1 MKTFNQFRLD
11 SQQLDE
17 GIGTIAK
24 VAIKGAAKFAKKGG
38 LKKIGKMFKKAPKR
52 SIDPYFAN
60 KAVEKGT
67 MVRGFHGQSAK
78 ILQNIKRLV

>member
-1 MKTFNQFRLD
+1 MKTFNQFQLD

-52 SIDPYFAN
+52 SIDPYFAD
-60 KAVEKGT
+60 KAVERGT

-78 ILQNIKRLV
+78 NLSLIHI